1 MEHCRRRGSRAA
13 GTARRCAAAITC
25 QIAESCKALSRATSL
40 VLLPDIQSLA
50 SRPDDSDTTG
60 SVRAVT
66 VAVPASQAVHWHW
79 PLTRTARV
87 RLTVTTGR

>member
-1 MEHCRRRGSRAA
+1 MEHCRRRGRRAA
-13 GTARRCAAAITC
+13 GTARRCAAAIMC

-50 SRPDDSDTTG
+50 SRPDDSDTTR
-60 SVRAVT
+60 SVSRC
-66 VAVPASQAVHWHW
+66 SCQAVHWHW